1 MSAPASVESPTEIRS
16 DDHPAAD
23 HDFIPYVAPMFA
35 YVALSS
41 LEGSLPNPGWYPA
54 AYAAKAVIVACIM
67 WYYRSTWRDLRPAPG
82 PAALAMAVAA
92 GLLVIVL
99 WIGLDG
105 LYPSLPF
112 MGGARTAFDPNVLS
126 PAGKWSFIAV
136 RFVGLTLLVPVFE
149 ELFCRSFLI
158 RWIIDQDFW
167 KVPIGRVT
175 PLAAAISSGVFA
187 LSHPEWLPALLTG
200 LIWAGLLWKTRSVS
214 ACVVSHFVANLALG
228 VYVVATQSWKFW

>member
-1 MSAPASVESPTEIRS
+1 MSAPASVESPTEVRTDKHLAS
-16 DDHPAAD
+16 A
-23 HDFIPYVAPMFA
+23 HDFLPYVAPMFA

-41 LEGSLPNPGWYPA
+41 LEGSLPSPGWYPA
-54 AYAAKAVIVACIM
+54 AYAAKALIVACIM
-67 WYYRSTWRDLRPAPG
+67 WYYRSTWGDLRPIPG

-112 MGGARTAFDPNVLS
+112 MGGARTEFNPNDLS
-126 PAGKWSFIAV
+126 PAGKWTFIAV
-136 RFVGLTLLVPVFE
+136 RFVGLVLLVPVFE
-149 ELFCRSFLI
+149 ELFWRSFLI
-158 RWIIDQDFW
+158 RWLIDQEFW
-167 KVPIGRVT
+167 KVPIGKVT
-175 PLAAAISSGVFA
+175 PLAAAISAGVFA
-187 LSHPEWLPALLTG
+187 MAHPEWLPALLTG
-200 LIWAGLLWKTRSVS
+200 LLWAGLLWKTRSVS